1 MFPLAGTNSYA
12 AVAGDAR
19 ALPALKMEAEG
30 FTCVKKRVT
39 DDMLYSDRRKKTQG
53 GRMSFQTGAPL
64 PDFQLP
70 YTAYGQGGQNGRVNL
85 SSDARIPSSIAKLP
99 GFQHQ
104 TQTEVN
110 FSGDMLRGNWEHTAL
125 SDAFFSR
132 TNANKIQREITK
144 EVYRRSG
151 PKKYQI
157 DDQDVDELKMIMR
170 GMYLQY
176 AKNSPFNVEGQI
188 QELNQL
194 VIDWAAP
201 RIISE
206 IEQYQYYLNDISHLP
221 VPMEKPLSMSSA
233 GTKSLPLR
241 NMM

>member
-1 MFPLAGTNSYA
+1 
-12 AVAGDAR
+12 
-19 ALPALKMEAEG
+19 
-30 FTCVKKRVT
+30 
-39 DDMLYSDRRKKTQG
+39 
-53 GRMSFQTGAPL
+53 MSQTGAPL

-85 SSDARIPSSIAKLP
+85 SSESANASTGTPSSLSKLP

-132 TNANKIQREITK
+132 MNAQRIQKEITR

-176 AKNSPFNVEGQI
+176 AKNNPFNIEGQI
-188 QELNQL
+188 KELNNM
-194 VIDWAAP
+194 VIEWSAP

-221 VPMEKPLSMSSA
+221 IPLEKPISMSSA

-241 NMM
+241 TMM